1 MSSLI
6 FYFLAF
12 GIILTLLKKGEIS
25 SNKSYI
31 YSGYILL
38 FLLSALRYD
47 IGNDYEN
54 YWINTEILGNYFQ
67 NSHNINKVIEASD
80 GRFEIGFCVLTS
92 LFSWSENA
100 FFWISAFFSALVVWC
115 LYKAFSMYNCHFWG
129 TFLAI
134 VTEYLFLQWDW
145 VRQSGALALVLVAYQ
160 YVDKKDLK
168 RFIIYIAL
176 ASLLHKSA
184 VFILLAYPLQY
195 VRMNNKIVFSLLTFG
210 LILYWSGVLDGAIQQ
225 ISMWFAFVDGYDKY
239 DIENVALSTHTTVF
253 SRIRLSIFVVI
264 GALIIAILDERFS
277 YYRNCLT
284 IGLFIFMLGG
294 NGLVLTRIAWYFMVL
309 LFPCFGLSINSVSKN
324 HIFNKMLYSI
334 LVLQFFVFSYDIVT
348 ETNTRGCVP
357 YKSVFSEDFA
367 VHRFDIRDYK

>member
-12 GIILTLLKKGEIS
+12 CIILILLKKGEIS

-54 YWINTEILGNYFQ
+54 YWINTEILGTYYQ
-67 NSHNINKVIEASD
+67 NSHNINKVIEASN
-80 GRFEIGFCVLTS
+80 GRFEIGFCVLSS

-100 FFWISAFFSALVVWC
+100 FFWISAFFSALVVWG

-264 GALIIAILDERFS
+264 GALVIAILDERFS

-309 LFPCFGLSINSVSKN
+309 LFPCFGLSINSVSKKY
-324 HIFNKMLYSI
+324 IFDKMLYSI

-348 ETNTRGCVP
+348 NTNTRGCVP

>member
-1 MSSLI
+1 
-6 FYFLAF
+6 
-12 GIILTLLKKGEIS
+12 
-25 SNKSYI
+25 
-31 YSGYILL
+31 
-38 FLLSALRYD
+38 
-47 IGNDYEN
+47 
-54 YWINTEILGNYFQ
+54 
-67 NSHNINKVIEASD
+67 
-80 GRFEIGFCVLTS
+80 
-92 LFSWSENA
+92 
-100 FFWISAFFSALVVWC
+100 
-115 LYKAFSMYNCHFWG
+115 MYNCHFWG

-264 GALIIAILDERFS
+264 GALVIAILDERFS

-309 LFPCFGLSINSVSKN
+309 LFPCFGLSINSVSKKY
-324 HIFNKMLYSI
+324 IFDKMLYSI

-348 ETNTRGCVP
+348 NTNTRGCVP

>member
-12 GIILTLLKKGEIS
+12 GIILILLKKGEIS

-54 YWINTEILGNYFQ
+54 YWINTEILGTYYQ
-67 NSHNINKVIEASD
+67 NSHNINKVIEASN
-80 GRFEIGFCVLTS
+80 GRFEIGFCVLSS

-100 FFWISAFFSALVVWC
+100 FFWISAFFSALVVWG

-253 SRIRLSIFVVI
+253 SRIRLSISVVI
-264 GALIIAILDERFS
+264 GALVIAILDERFS

-309 LFPCFGLSINSVSKN
+309 LFPCFGLSINSVSKKY
-324 HIFNKMLYSI
+324 IFDKMLYSI

-348 ETNTRGCVP
+348 NTNTRGCVP

>member
-12 GIILTLLKKGEIS
+12 GIILILLKKGEIS

-54 YWINTEILGNYFQ
+54 YWINTEILGTYYQ
-67 NSHNINKVIEASD
+67 NSHNINKVIEASN
-80 GRFEIGFCVLTS
+80 GRFEIGFCVLSS

-100 FFWISAFFSALVVWC
+100 FFWISAFFSALVVWG

-264 GALIIAILDERFS
+264 GALVIAILDERFS

-309 LFPCFGLSINSVSKN
+309 LFPCFGLSINSVSKKY
-324 HIFNKMLYSI
+324 IFDKMLYSI

-348 ETNTRGCVP
+348 NTNTRGCVP